1 MYVYHVIEQLEPLN
15 PAILCAETA
24 SQEGDGYPVFLQPL
38 ISMLSYATSYFSLLT
53 TWFCHQTSGAKWNED
68 IAPEVERQRARSRA
82 VETAKVYSVEA
93 TMTAWDCPQ
102 HHWAREAI
110 LRSIY
115 GVVILVRSNKIKDR
129 MTSSLSFEIDSA
141 REEPWE
147 ATNHRAMMANY

>member
-1 MYVYHVIEQLEPLN
+1 MHWVPMYVYHVIEQLEPLN

-24 SQEGDGYPVFLQPL
+24 SQEGHGYSVFLQPL

-53 TWFCHQTSGAKWNED
+53 TWFCHQTSRAKCNED
-68 IAPEVERQRARSRA
+68 IAPEIERQRAHSRA

-93 TMTAWDCPQ
+93 LGTRGHIA
-102 HHWAREAI
+102 EYI
-110 LRSIY
+110 RSSY
-115 GVVILVRSNKIKDR
+115 TSNKTKDR

-141 REEPWE
+141 RDEPRE